1 MGNAFWWTLSRGFS
15 LGVRSIWIEKE
26 LFKKGSNLTH
36 AFCVIMEFNLDGIST
51 RARPFIFWRL
61 KGSYIWE
68 NIEAFY
74 IQDRRRRRHTQTKL
88 NLYDHSRVTREVC
101 LAAVIGS
108 HTREA
113 THLPLFVRAYAYVLT
128 YKFITHAVSASAWRF
143 SI

>member
-51 RARPFIFWRL
+51 RAAAIYFLTFERQL
-61 KGSYIWE
+61 WE

-74 IQDRRRRRHTQTKL
+74 IK
-88 NLYDHSRVTREVC
+88 SV
-101 LAAVIGS
+101 GGGG
-108 HTREA
+108 
-113 THLPLFVRAYAYVLT
+113 THRQN
-128 YKFITHAVSASAWRF
+128 
-143 SI
+143 